1 MKIAGAANVE
11 LRGDIEAHFVLGATR
26 IDLRLAACLL
36 RRSLV
41 GAQTAYLIENAFG
54 VELALQALESAIDWL
69 AFTDN
74 NFWHVRLIPSFLFV
88 VRMSF
93 KKIVEKLGGGA
104 G

>member
-11 LRGDIEAHFVLGATR
+11 LRGDIEAHFVLGATS
-26 IDLRLAACLL
+26 IDLRLAASLL

-41 GAQTAYLIENAFG
+41 CAQSAHFIENAFG
-54 VELALQALESAIDWL
+54 VELALQALESAVDWL

-88 VRMSF
+88 VRMSL
-93 KKIVEKLGGGA
+93 KNRRKLGGWG